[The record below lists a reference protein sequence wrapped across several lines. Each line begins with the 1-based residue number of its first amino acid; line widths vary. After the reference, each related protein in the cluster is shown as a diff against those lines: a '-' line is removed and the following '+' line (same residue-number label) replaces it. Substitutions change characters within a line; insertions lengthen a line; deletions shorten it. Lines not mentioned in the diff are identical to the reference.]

1 MSLASQMAAL
11 ASRVAA
17 EIKTL
22 VRPEHPGIARAWVTF
37 GYSGSVI
44 QISAAHNVAT
54 VTRLAA
60 GRYRITFLQPFPDAN
75 YCWLAFARSTGNSG
89 SARTA
94 LARSTSD
101 AKTAA
106 YVEVVC
112 ATGNTSLADTTEMN
126 LVVYR

>member
-1 MSLASQMAAL
+1 MSLVSQMAAL

-37 GYSGSVI
+37 GYSGSAI

-60 GRYRITFLQPFPDAN
+60 GRYRITFSQPFADAN

-94 LARSTSD
+94 
-101 AKTAA
+101 
-106 YVEVVC
+106 
-112 ATGNTSLADTTEMN
+112 
-126 LVVYR
+126 

>member
-1 MSLASQMAAL
+1 M
-11 ASRVAA
+11 
-17 EIKTL
+17 
-22 VRPEHPGIARAWVTF
+22 
-37 GYSGSVI
+37 
-44 QISAAHNVAT
+44 
-54 VTRLAA
+54 
-60 GRYRITFLQPFPDAN
+60 PDAN
-75 YCWLAFARSTGNSG
+75 YCWQAFARSSANTGT
-89 SARTA
+89 ARTA